1 MSVVLNMLSC
11 EWVVLVLF
19 LLSLFGMRI
28 YSFIVMNENVSVQCM
43 IDGVMSVF
51 SYLLSVLVK
60 LWLMSVVMSMLRM
73 IGIGW

>member
-1 MSVVLNMLSC
+1 
-11 EWVVLVLF
+11 
-19 LLSLFGMRI
+19 
-28 YSFIVMNENVSVQCM
+28 M